1 MGDSRVNSCHQIPT
15 AGPAGKAGP
24 HADPGLTSV
33 KGCRMRSLSALALAV
48 ALSLGASASAG
59 ASAVHVLPASA
70 SGAVQVQ
77 PVSSRSVYSTAP
89 RPKQTFF
96 GRLMELERRKNA
108 WLKRTFL
115 GR

>member
-1 MGDSRVNSCHQIPT
+1 
-15 AGPAGKAGP
+15 
-24 HADPGLTSV
+24 
-33 KGCRMRSLSALALAV
+33 MRSLSALALAI
-48 ALSLGASASAG
+48 ALTTGATAFG
-59 ASAVHVLPASA
+59 GESAVHVLPASA
-70 SGAVQVQ
+70 AKSVQVQ
-77 PVSSRSVYSTAP
+77 QVSSRSVYSVAP